1 MPETNEQRRRRL
13 RWLTFGE
20 LLAVAAVAISALGLW
35 KTWNSDHQPTTIVER
50 VEQRQPIALTLR
62 GKVQNDGRNLEIAP
76 VEPGHALQSLVI
88 QLPNKASVEVGSDG
102 QVAANDV
109 EDALGKDAN
118 RGKGTHRLWVRIRAK
133 YVEAGETREASGNYA
148 LVYRWEGGGL
158 LGGRSLRLTG
168 LSR

>member
-1 MPETNEQRRRRL
+1 MAETPEQRRRRL

-35 KTWNSDHQPTTIVER
+35 KTWEKDERPTTIVE
-50 VEQRQPIALTLR
+50 QRRPIALTLR
-62 GKVQNDGRNLEIAP
+62 GKVDSDGRSLEIAP

-88 QLPNKASVEVGSDG
+88 QLPNKSTVDVGSDG

-109 EDALGKDAN
+109 EDALGKDAD
-118 RGKGTHRLWVRIRAK
+118 RDKGTHRLSVRIRAK

-148 LVYRWEGGGL
+148 LAYRWEGGGL
-158 LGGRSLRLTG
+158 FSGRSLRLTG